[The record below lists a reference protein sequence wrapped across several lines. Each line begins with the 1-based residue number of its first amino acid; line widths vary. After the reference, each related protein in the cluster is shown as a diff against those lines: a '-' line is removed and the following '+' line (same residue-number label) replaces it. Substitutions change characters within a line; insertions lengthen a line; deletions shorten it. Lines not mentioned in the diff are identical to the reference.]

1 MVGDLKNMNIE
12 FGPFMAKGLRRFI
25 MFYFVRFTLL
35 SLCFAPLTSRAD
47 MTPTSELNVW
57 VMSTT
62 AQPQQDMK
70 EILRP
75 FLLANPHLRVNVTVL
90 NWESAW
96 AKINAAA
103 DSGQGPDVV
112 ELGSTW
118 VASILSKNV
127 LEAVPSDLMKSLGGQ
142 QQFLPALW
150 SSSHLYRDERVYA
163 LPWYGGARVA
173 FYRTDLFK
181 QAGIRTEDAFAN
193 WGSFKQAMRK
203 LQSLKVDGK
212 PIAALGYPGK
222 HDWDILHNLAPWI
235 WNAGGDFLSKDQ
247 TRSSINS
254 PETLQAITFFKS
266 FAEEG
271 LVPTSALEKDSAQ
284 IEMAFFR
291 GEFAV
296 IFSGPWVLKVLSTEK
311 AKGGQKESHTAA
323 NFSVAPYP
331 AGIRGNQTLFS
342 GSNLAVMKSSK
353 NKEEAWR
360 LLQFL
365 MSREVQVKYSLL
377 SGMLPAR
384 VDALHDPSLLKVAH
398 YADFLEQIKL
408 GRHYPVVPAWG
419 KLENVFRSSIGQ
431 VMTANAKP
439 NDSQP
444 IEKLSKETAST
455 IGVGVN
461 SNAFSIKKILDK
473 AAYEADQILKAKP

>member
-1 MVGDLKNMNIE
+1 MLGVCV
-12 FGPFMAKGLRRFI
+12 LRWL
-25 MFYFVRFTLL
+25 LL
-35 SLCFAPLTSRAD
+35 SLLAVTITCRAD
-47 MTPTSELNVW
+47 IADMGATSELNVW

-127 LEAVPSDLMKSLGGQ
+127 LEVVPAELIKALGGQ

-150 SSSHLYRDERVYA
+150 SSTHLYRDERVYA

-173 FYRTDLFK
+173 FYRTDWFK
-181 QAGIRTEDAFAN
+181 QAGIRAEDAFAN

-203 LQSLKVDGK
+203 LQTLKVDGK

-235 WNAGGDFLSKDQ
+235 WNAGGDFLTKDQ

-254 PETLQAITFFKS
+254 PETLQAITFFRS

-271 LVPTSALEKDSAQ
+271 LVPASALEKDSAQ
-284 IEMAFFR
+284 IEMSFFR
-291 GEFAV
+291 GEFGV

-342 GSNLAVMKSSK
+342 GSDLAVMKSSK
-353 NKEEAWR
+353 NKEEAWK
-360 LLQFL
+360 LLQYL
-365 MSREVQVKYSLL
+365 MSREVQVKYSLQ

-384 VDALHDPSLLKVAH
+384 LDALHDPSLLKVAH

-419 KLENVFRSSIGQ
+419 KLENVFRTSIGQ
-431 VMTANAKP
+431 VMSASMQSNESPTQDKTAKG
-439 NDSQP
+439 
-444 IEKLSKETAST
+444 IASL
-455 IGVGVN
+455 GGGAGLN
-461 SNAFSIKKILDK
+461 SNVFGIKKILDK
-473 AAYEADQILKAKP
+473 AAYEADQILRAKP

>member
-1 MVGDLKNMNIE
+1 M
-12 FGPFMAKGLRRFI
+12 
-25 MFYFVRFTLL
+25 
-35 SLCFAPLTSRAD
+35 
-47 MTPTSELNVW
+47 W

-75 FLLANPHLRVNVTVL
+75 FLLKNPQLRVNVTVL

-96 AKINAAA
+96 ARINAAA
-103 DSGQGPDVV
+103 DTGQGPDVV

-127 LEAVPSDLMKSLGGQ
+127 LEPVPSELIQSLGGTGI
-142 QQFLPALW
+142 FLPALW
-150 SSSHLYRDERVYA
+150 SSTHLYRDNTSYA

-173 FYRTDLFK
+173 YYRTDLFK
-181 QAGIRTEDAFAN
+181 QAGVRPDEAFAN

-203 LQSLKVDGK
+203 LQSLKINGK

-235 WNAGGDFLSKDQ
+235 WNAGGDFLNRDQ
-247 TRSSINS
+247 SRAMINS
-254 PETLQAITFFKS
+254 PEALQAITFFKS

-271 LVPTSALEKDSAQ
+271 LVPPSALEKDSAQ
-284 IEMAFFR
+284 IENAFFR

-311 AKGGQKESHTAA
+311 AKGGQKESHTAG
-323 NFSVAPYP
+323 NFSVASYP

-342 GSNLAVMKSSK
+342 GSDLAVMKSSK
-353 NKEEAWR
+353 NKDEAWK
-360 LLQFL
+360 LVQYL
-365 MSREVQVKYSLL
+365 MSREAQVKYSMQ
-377 SGMLPAR
+377 SGMLPSR
-384 VDALHDPSLLKVAH
+384 VDVLNDPALLKLAH

-419 KLENVFRSSIGQ
+419 RLENVFRSYIGQ
-431 VMTANAKP
+431 VMTSGTQTSDP
-439 NDSQP
+439 QMQP
-444 IEKLSKETAST
+444 KRTKGDVNEIASDNNKLLAL
-455 IGVGVN
+455 
-461 SNAFSIKKILDK
+461 KKLLDK
-473 AAYEADQILKAKP
+473 AAYEADQVLKSKP